1 MAEYT
6 RQRGRRAARA
16 AQQQQEEQEQLR
28 LDQEHEQKMRREQEF
43 QFQPELLTHEELL
56 TGLTNEKLFSE
67 KELFM
72 DEKLLV
78 AGNDKVLCEQ
88 GRLGSENLLF
98 VHELRTHEELLFD
111 QGLLTHNEKLFTEP
125 GTLTNEDPLSPEPAE
140 TGTAAQRCPPTS
152 EEEKGKGVPRDESA
166 GGAPHVG
173 SRGGPSAHNE
183 EEDPPTSPCTA
194 PAQTTHHHHL
204 AEDLET
210 NTSFD
215 KSEEDLTAEEGYQ
228 PVAPHRRRSFRRAHS
243 HSPSHGGGGARQL
256 GVLLNS
262 STATL
267 DSTASSGG
275 GGQHMSERM
284 NMFREQPP
292 ADKAEKQRS
301 TGGEIFRAALE
312 RLSFRRSSKK
322 KKDKKAKSDAA
333 IVTPPTKAANGDAGS
348 YVSGGGSG
356 GVQELRSVL
365 AGDPAVSKELVGPS
379 SPVKDSGI
387 IDSNSSG
394 AIRTPE
400 TETSQPPSSPPRR
413 IPSHN
418 KPPLPPTRSRRA
430 APVSA
435 QWEQSRPLNQLDAA
449 LQQFKRSAAQSRE
462 NLALSRPDIALIQV
476 RGNSHKLRVN

>member
-28 LDQEHEQKMRREQEF
+28 LDQEHEQQIRREQEF
-43 QFQPELLTHEELL
+43 QFQPELLTHEGLL
-56 TGLTNEKLFSE
+56 TELTNEKLFSD

-72 DEKLLV
+72 NEKLLV
-78 AGNDKVLCEQ
+78 AGNDTVLT
-88 GRLGSENLLF
+88 SENLLV

-111 QGLLTHNEKLFTEP
+111 QGLLTHDEKLFTEHE
-125 GTLTNEDPLSPEPAE
+125 TLTNEDPLSSEPAE
-140 TGTAAQRCPPTS
+140 TGTAAQCCPPTS
-152 EEEKGKGVPRDESA
+152 EEKEEKGKGVPRDESA

-183 EEDPPTSPCTA
+183 EEDPPSSCPA
-194 PAQTTHHHHL
+194 PAQTTPHHHL

-267 DSTASSGG
+267 DSTTASIS
-275 GGQHMSERM
+275 GQHMSERM

-292 ADKAEKQRS
+292 ADKAEKPRS

-322 KKDKKAKSDAA
+322 KKDKKAKSDATP
-333 IVTPPTKAANGDAGS
+333 VTAPTKAVNGDTGS
-348 YVSGGGSG
+348 YVSGVGG

-365 AGDPAVSKELVGPS
+365 ASDPAVSKELAGTI
-379 SPVKDSGI
+379 SPVQDSGI
-387 IDSNSSG
+387 IDSNCNSNG
-394 AIRTPE
+394 PINTPE
-400 TETSQPPSSPPRR
+400 TETSQAPSSPPRR

-462 NLALSRPDIALIQV
+462 NLALSRPDIALIQA
-476 RGNSHKLRVN
+476 RGNSYN

>member
-1 MAEYT
+1 
-6 RQRGRRAARA
+6 
-16 AQQQQEEQEQLR
+16 
-28 LDQEHEQKMRREQEF
+28 
-43 QFQPELLTHEELL
+43 
-56 TGLTNEKLFSE
+56 
-67 KELFM
+67 
-72 DEKLLV
+72 
-78 AGNDKVLCEQ
+78 
-88 GRLGSENLLF
+88 
-98 VHELRTHEELLFD
+98 
-111 QGLLTHNEKLFTEP
+111 
-125 GTLTNEDPLSPEPAE
+125 
-140 TGTAAQRCPPTS
+140 
-152 EEEKGKGVPRDESA
+152 
-166 GGAPHVG
+166 
-173 SRGGPSAHNE
+173 
-183 EEDPPTSPCTA
+183 
-194 PAQTTHHHHL
+194 
-204 AEDLET
+204 LET

-333 IVTPPTKAANGDAGS
+333 TVTAPTKAVNGDAGS
-348 YVSGGGSG
+348 YVSGGGG

-365 AGDPAVSKELVGPS
+365 ASDPAVSKELVGPS
-379 SPVKDSGI
+379 SPVQDSGI
-387 IDSNSSG
+387 IDSNSNSNG
-394 AIRTPE
+394 PINTPE

-413 IPSHN
+413 ILSHN

-462 NLALSRPDIALIQV
+462 NLALSRPDIALIQA
-476 RGNSHKLRVN
+476 RGNSYKLRVN

>member
-28 LDQEHEQKMRREQEF
+28 LDQEQEQQMRREQ
-43 QFQPELLTHEELL
+43 ELLTHEELL
-56 TGLTNEKLFSE
+56 TELTNEKLFSD

-72 DEKLLV
+72 DEKLLAARNETV
-78 AGNDKVLCEQ
+78 FT
-88 GRLGSENLLF
+88 SENLLV
-98 VHELRTHEELLFD
+98 VHELHTHEQLLCD
-111 QGLLTHNEKLFTEP
+111 QGLLTHDEKQFTEH
-125 GTLTNEDPLSPEPAE
+125 GTLTNEDPLSSEPAE
-140 TGTAAQRCPPTS
+140 TGTAAQCCPPTS
-152 EEEKGKGVPRDESA
+152 EEEEENGKGVPRDESA

-183 EEDPPTSPCTA
+183 EDPPSPCTA
-194 PAQTTHHHHL
+194 PAQTTPHHHL

-256 GVLLNS
+256 GLLLNNTTS

-267 DSTASSGG
+267 NSTTASSSGG

-322 KKDKKAKSDAA
+322 KKDKKGKNDATP
-333 IVTPPTKAANGDAGS
+333 VTAPTKAVNGDAGS
-348 YVSGGGSG
+348 YVSGGG
-356 GVQELRSVL
+356 GVQELRSML
-365 AGDPAVSKELVGPS
+365 ASDPAVSKELVGPS
-379 SPVKDSGI
+379 SPVQDSGI
-387 IDSNSSG
+387 IDSNCNSDG

-462 NLALSRPDIALIQV
+462 NLALSRPDIALIQA
-476 RGNSHKLRVN
+476 RGNSYNLRVN